1 MSCSACAYC
10 CAARTGI
17 GMGSPAGTPTAAAA
31 GAADA
36 AALPGALLWPGA
48 ATGAAPCEGRT
59 GAWWHAASSANAAK
73 LTNRFDQLFT
83 DFHLAVAA
91 WVELRE
97 RSKALLHPF
106 IIGAVLGPRGVY
118 FMQFYGLLLERE
130 SLLLEQHV
138 VLLQFVLV
146 EIFWPLRTNQIL
158 AELAVQFRALEGRRR
173 GDFGD
178 LVIGSRLVRLE
189 RSLHCL
195 ALLGEGFFERRHQ
208 FDASEFVANRGCER
222 QGRLGREGPAA
233 VGARR
238 ARGAI
243 GGDDLP
249 QPIIAAAVVTRLCR
263 HGAQFA
269 ACIHGRIQ
277 GLREMLHEGLEH
289 GARLRRIAGLVVK
302 TRRLHGRFALHLN
315 RLLRRR

>member
-106 IIGAVLGPRGVY
+106 IIGAVLGSRGV
-118 FMQFYGLLLERE
+118 QFVQLDGLLLERE
-130 SLLLEQHV
+130 SLFLQQHV

-146 EIFWPLRTNQIL
+146 EIFWPLRADQVL
-158 AELAVQFRALEGRRR
+158 AQLPVQFRALEGCRCSNL
-173 GDFGD
+173 GD
-178 LVIGSRLVRLE
+178 LVIGGCLVTLE
-189 RSLHCL
+189 RSLHGL
-195 ALLGEGFFERRHQ
+195 AFLGERLFERRHQ
-208 FDASEFVANRGCER
+208 FDAFELFASRGCKAK
-222 QGRLGREGPAA
+222 GCLGREGAA
-233 VGARR
+233 AIGARSARR
-238 ARGAI
+238 AI
-243 GGDDLP
+243 G
-249 QPIIAAAVVTRLCR
+249 
-263 HGAQFA
+263 
-269 ACIHGRIQ
+269 
-277 GLREMLHEGLEH
+277 
-289 GARLRRIAGLVVK
+289 
-302 TRRLHGRFALHLN
+302 
-315 RLLRRR
+315 